1 MRYKWWRIFIIYN
14 FRIIERKLIME
25 PNKEMYW
32 IKVKE
37 ERIKKNQN
45 EYVQKFF
52 NKKCGRKRGK

>member
-1 MRYKWWRIFIIYN
+1 MN
-14 FRIIERKLIME
+14 RKENNNME

-32 IKVKE
+32 TKVKE
-37 ERIKKNQN
+37 EQINKNQN